1 MSDLVKNY
9 NFLSIGAWNIHNLF
23 YKINGVY
30 FSKLQ
35 EPEFLKTIKGLD
47 LFCLSETHISQE
59 QNVVLEGYQPFK
71 SSRPMSN
78 NKRYYGG
85 LLFICTKINS

>member
-47 LFCLSETHISQE
+47 LFVFLKHIS
-59 QNVVLEGYQPFK
+59 VK
-71 SSRPMSN
+71 
-78 NKRYYGG
+78 NKM
-85 LLFICTKINS
+85 LFWRDINHLKVADP